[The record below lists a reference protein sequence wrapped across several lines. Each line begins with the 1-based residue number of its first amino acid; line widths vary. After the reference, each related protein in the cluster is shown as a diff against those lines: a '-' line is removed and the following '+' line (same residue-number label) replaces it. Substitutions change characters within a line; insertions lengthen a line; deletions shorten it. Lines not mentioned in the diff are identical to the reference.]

1 MPSGIQE
8 GDAVM
13 GADLAPIQLLGAL
26 LLVLGVILFVMPFLL
41 ERIPSLENV
50 PWILIYVYRS
60 DGFVFITSPILIIIS
75 LLSILWYFLSNA
87 RV

>member
-1 MPSGIQE
+1 
-8 GDAVM
+8 M

-75 LLSILWYFLSNA
+75 LLSVLWYFLSNA